1 MPTPMDVIQRMA
13 INQTVDNQDYRITSA
28 KCSRCGRFAT
38 AITEP
43 IGSPYL
49 CRECYTGLTNAE
61 IGERFRKLGEMV
73 THARV

>member
-1 MPTPMDVIQRMA
+1 MPTPLDVIQRIP

-28 KCSRCGRFAT
+28 KCSKCGRYGM

-49 CRECYTGLTNAE
+49 CRECYTGLTNQE
-61 IGERFRKLGEMV
+61 IAARYKALSEMV
-73 THARV
+73 TSHAV